1 MHTRQEPY
9 SYVVS
14 LNMQRPQASE
24 KLEMTSVFL
33 QQAVWLY
40 KKLLKHRALS
50 RMEAA
55 WSALSQGHADPLSLP
70 PFHPPSSE
78 HGAHR
83 DVGLRVASPGDLRKE
98 DVGGSQCPC
107 WGAQVSDVG
116 IGVGGVMTSFYQ
128 VVITDAPFSHA
139 FAPNGVRARH
149 LVTTRR
155 MSQPLKA
162 QGSLGHRAGCR
173 TSSGLD

>member
-1 MHTRQEPY
+1 MGT
-9 SYVVS
+9 
-14 LNMQRPQASE
+14 LC
-24 KLEMTSVFL
+24 LC
-33 QQAVWLY
+33 
-40 KKLLKHRALS
+40 
-50 RMEAA
+50 
-55 WSALSQGHADPLSLP
+55 PLSA
-70 PFHPPSSE
+70 PSSE
-78 HGAHR
+78 HRAHR

-98 DVGGSQCPC
+98 DVGGGRCPW

-116 IGVGGVMTSFYQ
+116 IGVGGVMISFYQ
-128 VVITDAPFSHA
+128 VVITDAPFSHV
-139 FAPNGVRARH
+139 FAPNGVRARP